1 MPFAQ
6 HHARHLPRVE
16 RREPSGERQRRILPR
31 DLRHHEEQRHE
42 HAREPEVAGKH
53 DGLARNTERAPTP
66 ARTESPPSSR
76 ARRGGKRHRAALRR
90 HPTRSAPRPHPP
102 EAAAPRCRTARAEGA
117 PPRTRASRPYR
128 DRSRTSSMNPAAKP
142 NRAVPATIFFES
154 RAVSARCSLVA
165 TRSPNVRE
173 AASSAPRAPLE
184 GACARREPPL
194 QSERASQR
202 QELQREKRFGHG
214 HRRDGQARRSRHAK
228 RREHPGHCALHRP
241 PSELAAPCRQHE
253 AAGGRHTNRLSSAMP
268 PAPDSA
274 MEGNEGSEHEQR
286 RVAPQKRPCQ
296 KRVARARR
304 GGAQK
309 RERQDHAQKR
319 AEQVGALER
328 ERSLADR
335 TVLPQVEQREHEP
348 LMAGEAE
355 RHPKRALIAQ
365 TCSTHAERHGRS
377 FPLVERLA
385 GAAHAASAIIPEA
398 PRAHGAPMRFS
409 PKCATAPA
417 RSPGR
422 LRARGGKGSRL

>member
-1 MPFAQ
+1 M
-6 HHARHLPRVE
+6 R
-16 RREPSGERQRRILPR
+16 
-31 DLRHHEEQRHE
+31 
-42 HAREPEVAGKH
+42 
-53 DGLARNTERAPTP
+53 
-66 ARTESPPSSR
+66 
-76 ARRGGKRHRAALRR
+76 
-90 HPTRSAPRPHPP
+90 PTRA
-102 EAAAPRCRTARAEGA
+102 
-117 PPRTRASRPYR
+117 
-128 DRSRTSSMNPAAKP
+128 
-142 NRAVPATIFFES
+142 
-154 RAVSARCSLVA
+154 
-165 TRSPNVRE
+165 
-173 AASSAPRAPLE
+173 
-184 GACARREPPL
+184 PL

-253 AAGGRHTNRLSSAMP
+253 AAGGAHEQALQRDAARPRLR
-268 PAPDSA
+268 D
-274 MEGNEGSEHEQR
+274 GGHEGSEHEQR

-335 TVLPQVEQREHEP
+335 AVLPQVEQREHEP